1 MPPSFR
7 IEALNAAHDR
17 KGFSCGVEA
26 LDGYLA
32 RQAGQDMRRR
42 VSNCFVSLPDGS
54 AVIAGYYTLAA
65 ASIPVQDLPQEQTR
79 RLPRYP
85 VLPAVLIGRLA
96 VDQRF
101 KGQQL
106 GAALLFDGILR
117 ALRAEPAVLTVLVDA
132 KDDAAA
138 SFYRHHGFQG
148 FSARPQTLFLPI
160 DTAARLLQAGSD

>member
-7 IEALNAAHDR
+7 IEALTASHDR

-42 VSNCFVSLPDGS
+42 VSNCFVALPDGS

-106 GAALLFDGILR
+106 GAALLFDAILR

-132 KDDAAA
+132 KDDTAA